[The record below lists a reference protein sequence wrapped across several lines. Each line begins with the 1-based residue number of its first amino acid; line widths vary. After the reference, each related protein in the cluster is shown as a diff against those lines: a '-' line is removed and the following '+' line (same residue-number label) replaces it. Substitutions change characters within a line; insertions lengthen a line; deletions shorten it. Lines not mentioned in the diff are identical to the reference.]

1 MKILIRSHLVTLTI
15 NVINKQIS
23 TIPNIIA
30 IDPLI
35 YTSLRSLN
43 FILFKICSAIY
54 PFDSAFNI
62 F

>member
-15 NVINKQIS
+15 NVINRQIS

-43 FILFKICSAIY
+43 FILFKIYSAIY